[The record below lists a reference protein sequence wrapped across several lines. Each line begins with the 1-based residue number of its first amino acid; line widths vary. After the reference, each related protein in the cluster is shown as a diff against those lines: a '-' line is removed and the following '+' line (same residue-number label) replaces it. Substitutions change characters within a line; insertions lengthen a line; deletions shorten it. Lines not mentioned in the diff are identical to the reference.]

1 MYGVSSN
8 NALFAVVEHII
19 EYGRDADAIGY
30 EHKAVKTEELAVNP
44 LCVAAVRRT
53 SLRDDWSEILLAG
66 DPKWYLING
75 RPSEH
80 TNFFCEVAKMAP
92 GGFPKR

>member
-1 MYGVSSN
+1 MLGQ

-19 EYGRDADAIGY
+19 EYGQDTNAIGN
-30 EHKAVKTEELAVNP
+30 EHKATRTRELAVNP

-53 SLRDDWSEILLAG
+53 PLRDDWSEILLAG
-66 DPKWYLING
+66 DPNWYLVSG
-75 RPSEH
+75 RPSEY

-92 GGFPKR
+92 GGFLK